1 MFRSEESSSKS
12 EVFTDRGR
20 MIIKV
25 RSLKIDGKAKDVLSP
40 NEMIS
45 SGSTARKLI
54 ILLRIAGS

>member
-1 MFRSEESSSKS
+1 M
-12 EVFTDRGR
+12 V
-20 MIIKV
+20 IKV

-45 SGSTARKLI
+45 SGSTVRKLI